1 MYIIIDL
8 LSLHYKHIS
17 TCYTSVAAATKLL
30 VLAVDDGEG
39 FLSYEEWKV
48 TMNLKIP
55 HYQNLGLFGY
65 HLLLKIEN

>member
-1 MYIIIDL
+1 MYIIIDH

-48 TMNLKIP
+48 TMNLKMP
-55 HYQNLGLFGY
+55 HYQNLGSVWIPLIV
-65 HLLLKIEN
+65 KN

>member
-48 TMNLKIP
+48 TMNLKMP
-55 HYQNLGLFGY
+55 RYQNLGSVWIPLIV
-65 HLLLKIEN
+65 KN